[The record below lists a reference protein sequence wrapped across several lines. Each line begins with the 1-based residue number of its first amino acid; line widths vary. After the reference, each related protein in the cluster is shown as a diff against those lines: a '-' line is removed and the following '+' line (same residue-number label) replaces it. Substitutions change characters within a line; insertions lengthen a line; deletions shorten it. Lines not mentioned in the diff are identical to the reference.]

1 MRQNETQTMIYFPSV
16 TEVLSPWA
24 DFSRIPPD
32 VLDAAAKRGT
42 AVHNA
47 CFAYAAGLP
56 VIESSEIT
64 PYLDSFKRW
73 FDLVVAEVVLCEQR
87 ITDDKFGYHGE
98 PDLLVRSKHQEII
111 LTDIKTPVTKMKT
124 WRVQLAA
131 YNNLCEKYTG
141 INIHRV
147 GSLRLSP
154 DGKTPKMDY
163 YDYQSQDFN
172 IFLSCLN
179 TYKYFKQ

>member
-1 MRQNETQTMIYFPSV
+1 MILFPSV
-16 TEVLSPWA
+16 TEVLSPWS
-24 DFSRIPPD
+24 DFSMIQQS
-32 VLDAAAKRGT
+32 VLQMAAERGT

-47 CFAYAAGLP
+47 CFAYAGGVP
-56 VIESSEIT
+56 VVGVRPDVE
-64 PYLDSFKRW
+64 PYLTSFRRW
-73 FDLVVAEVVLCEQR
+73 FDKVVDDVMLCEQR
-87 ITDDKFGYHGE
+87 ITDDKFGFHGE

>member
-1 MRQNETQTMIYFPSV
+1 MIIFPSV

-24 DFSRIPPD
+24 DFSHIPPD
-32 VLDAAAKRGT
+32 RLEAAAERGT

-56 VIESSEIT
+56 TVGLRADVEPYVI
-64 PYLDSFKRW
+64 SFRRW
-73 FDLVVAEVVLCEQR
+73 FDRVVDRVILCEER
-87 ITDDKFGYHGE
+87 ITDDRHGYHGE
-98 PDLLVRSKHQEII
+98 PDLLIAAKHAENI
-111 LTDIKTPVTKMKT
+111 LIDAKTPVTKIKT

-131 YNNLCEKYTG
+131 YKNLCENYTSLP
-141 INIHRV
+141 IDRV

-163 YDYQSQDFN
+163 YDYQAQDFN
-172 IFLSCLN
+172 VFLSALN
-179 TYKYFKQ
+179 AYRFFKT